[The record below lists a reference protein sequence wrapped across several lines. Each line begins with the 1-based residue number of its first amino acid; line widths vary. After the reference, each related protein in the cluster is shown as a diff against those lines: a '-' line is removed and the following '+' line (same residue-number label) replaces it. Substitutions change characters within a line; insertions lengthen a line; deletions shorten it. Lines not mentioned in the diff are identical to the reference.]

1 MCDIVIADDEYLE
14 REVLKHIIR
23 GIKGARIVGE
33 SLAGQSAVD
42 FCAALMPHLIFLNC
56 TANGSEGLDAAW
68 KIRKNDQRIAIVLT
82 TADERFLLRHDY
94 GAININEILK
104 KPIHPSKIDELVR
117 RYISENEPE
126 KTDDAIDTVNKNQ
139 GQAGNIKPK
148 AMYKEVSDALHY
160 INSHYKESISLEEVA
175 DKVYL
180 SSYYLSRLFKKEV
193 GVNFSA
199 YILTKKL
206 DEAKRLLKETEM
218 SVMNISSHLSFSDP
232 SYFCRVFKNYISCT
246 PKEYRNTVIKEQLP

>member
-33 SLAGQSAVD
+33 SLAGQPAVE
-42 FCAALMPHLIFLNC
+42 FCAALMPHLVFLNC
-56 TANGSEGLDAAW
+56 TANGTDGLEAAW

-82 TADERFLLRHDY
+82 TADERFLLRHDHA
-94 GAININEILK
+94 AINIDEILK
-104 KPIHPSKIDELVR
+104 KPIHPSKIDEIVR
-117 RYISENEPE
+117 RYVSVTEPK
-126 KTDDAIDTVNKNQ
+126 KTADAAGAAGKTQ
-139 GQAGNIKPK
+139 SQAGNIKPR

-160 INSHYKESISLEEVA
+160 INSHYKESLSLEEVA

-193 GVNFSA
+193 GENFST
-199 YILTKKL
+199 YLLNKKL
-206 DEAKRLLKETEM
+206 DEAKRLLEETEM
-218 SVMNISSHLSFSDP
+218 SVMSISGSLSFSDP
-232 SYFCRVFKNYISCT
+232 SYFCRVFKKYTSCT
-246 PKEYRNTVIKEQLP
+246 PKEYRNGVVK